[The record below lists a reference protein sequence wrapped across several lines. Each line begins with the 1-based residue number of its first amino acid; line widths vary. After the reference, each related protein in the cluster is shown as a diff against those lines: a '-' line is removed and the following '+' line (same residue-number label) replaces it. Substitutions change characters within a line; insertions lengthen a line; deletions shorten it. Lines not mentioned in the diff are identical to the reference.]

1 MGQSNLPLASG
12 ADHVKAFAVF
22 GWTWDGKR
30 RGRGSHFI
38 LTKPGMRP
46 TLSIPDHREVK
57 RTLIAAQ
64 IALACIAEA
73 DYVSAFCGTY
83 KPPDEPPAASP
94 DVTPAPTKVT
104 RPPQR
109 KRRR

>member
-1 MGQSNLPLASG
+1 
-12 ADHVKAFAVF
+12 VKAFAVF

-30 RGRGSHFI
+30 RGRGTHFI

-46 TLSIPDHREVK
+46 TLSIPNHHEVK

-64 IALACIAEA
+64 IALACITEA
-73 DYVSAFCGTY
+73 DYVSAFHGTY

-94 DVTPAPTKVT
+94 EVIPAPTTKVT
-104 RPPQR
+104 KPQQR
-109 KRRR
+109 KPRR